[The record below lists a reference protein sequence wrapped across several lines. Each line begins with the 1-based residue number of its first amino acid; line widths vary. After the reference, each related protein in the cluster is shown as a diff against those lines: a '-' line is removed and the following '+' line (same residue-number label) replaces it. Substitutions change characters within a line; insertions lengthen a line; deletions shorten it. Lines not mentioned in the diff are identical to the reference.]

1 MSTANTATTATAATT
16 ATTATEWPLWEIFV
30 RPKAGLDHKHC
41 GSLHAPDAAMA
52 IQLAREVYTRRQEGT
67 SIWVVKSSEITAS
80 DPGDK
85 AMLFDPM
92 EDKVYRHPTFYE
104 LPAAVD
110 HM

>member
-1 MSTANTATTATAATT
+1 MSTTEQAGGGAAVE
-16 ATTATEWPLWEIFV
+16 AAAEWPLWEIFV

-41 GSLHAPDAAMA
+41 GSLHAPDAKMA
-52 IQLAREVYTRRQEGT
+52 LQLAREVYTRRMEGT
-67 SIWVVKSSEITAS
+67 SVWVVRSSDITAS

-85 AMLFDPM
+85 GSLFDPM

-104 LPAAVD
+104 LPDAVN